1 MIIRRKILDPLLKL
15 ATEFPCIAITGPRQ
29 SGKTTLAKV
38 AFPDH
43 KYVNL
48 ENPNV
53 ADFASEDP
61 VGFLNSCGEHVILD
75 EIQNVPMLF
84 NYLQEKIDNSHVNGG
99 YILSGSRNF
108 QLMRGISQSLAG
120 RVSVIDLYPFCF
132 SELPEDAR
140 NSATVNSAIL
150 NGFYPRIFAEDA
162 SPNHLYQS
170 YLRTYVE
177 RDVRDIGGV
186 KSLSDFRRFLRL
198 CAARI
203 GNVLNIS
210 SLAIDT
216 GVDVRTVR
224 NWLSILEESYIIKL
238 VYPYYKNFNKRLV
251 KSPKIYFVDT
261 GLACNLLSLR
271 SVDDLDISP
280 YRGAL
285 FENLIVMDYVKS
297 QANNCEEPDLWF
309 WRETGTNEVDMVIGA
324 GQNLR
329 AIEIKSGQT
338 FSLSWFKSMNKFCEL
353 ASIANNEKFVVY
365 GGADRVDTSKGSF
378 VPWNEWMTEG
388 YK

>member
-1 MIIRRKILDPLLKL
+1 MIIKRKISEPLLKL
-15 ATEFPCIAITGPRQ
+15 ATEFPCVAITGPRQ
-29 SGKTTLAKV
+29 SGKTTLAKM
-38 AFPDH
+38 AFQDH

-53 ADFASEDP
+53 VDFANEDP
-61 VGFLNSCGEHVILD
+61 IGFLNSCGECVILD
-75 EIQNVPMLF
+75 EIQNVPKLF
-84 NYLQEKIDNSHVNGG
+84 NYLQEKIDNSTINGR

-120 RVSVIDLYPFCF
+120 RVAIIDLYPLSF
-132 SELPEDAR
+132 SELPEEERENA
-140 NSATVNSAIL
+140 SVNKTIL
-150 NGFYPRIFAEDA
+150 DGFYPLIVAEDID
-162 SPNHLYQS
+162 PEHLYQS

-177 RDVRDIGGV
+177 RDVRDIAGV

-238 VYPYYKNFNKRLV
+238 VYPFYNNFNKRLI

-271 SVDDLDISP
+271 SADDLDISP

-297 QANNCEEPDLWF
+297 QANNCDEPDLWY

-338 FSLSWFKSMNKFCEL
+338 FSLSWFKAMNKFCEL
-353 ASIANNEKFVVY
+353 ANIENVKKFVVY
-365 GGADRVDTSKGSF
+365 AGADYIDSSKGSF
-378 VPWNEWMTEG
+378 VPWNEWMM
-388 YK
+388 KSQQ